1 MATRRVAPPPL
12 HPLELSSADLRAM
25 VLRTLDRSV
34 AFLDS
39 LPDQPLH
46 RLEGAQKLARSL
58 REPLPEAPTPFP
70 RLLSLLF
77 ERVVPVSLN
86 TASPGYFAYIPG
98 GGLVHAAVADLIT
111 NLSNRYVGIW
121 QAAPGLVE
129 IESQVVRWLCE
140 VVGLP
145 AGCGGLLTSGGS
157 MATLIAV
164 VTARQERLGEAL
176 QGGVAYTSA
185 HAHHSV
191 HKALRFAGLPD
202 AALRSVALDPQFRL
216 SVDALRAS
224 IDQDRAAGLRPFLV
238 VASAGTTAT
247 GAVDP
252 LPEIAA
258 LCQRE
263 GLWLHVDAAYGG
275 AFALTERGRRV
286 LQGMEQ
292 ADSVA
297 LDPHKGLFLPYGTGA
312 LLVADLGALR
322 RCHGQRAD
330 YLPAPAA
337 DPDCWDFADLGPELS
352 REPRGLRLWLPLKM
366 HGAGAFRAALDEKL
380 DLAQDAARR
389 LGQLP
394 GLRVLAGP
402 ELSLFA
408 FRLDPPA
415 GVDRDTWNHR
425 VNTRVN
431 SYQRVLI
438 TGAEVDGGYALRVC
452 ILSFRSHQ
460 DRVDMLVED
469 VARALQELGEEG

>member
-1 MATRRVAPPPL
+1 MAAALPPPP
-12 HPLELSSADLRAM
+12 HPLELSQADLRDM
-25 VLRTLDRSV
+25 VLRTLDRSL

-39 LPDQPLH
+39 LPSQPLH

-145 AGCGGLLTSGGS
+145 AGSGGILTSGGS
-157 MATLIAV
+157 MATLIAL
-164 VTARQERLGEAL
+164 VTARHERLGEAL
-176 QGGVAYTSA
+176 EGGVAYTSA

-191 HKALRFAGLPD
+191 HKAMRFAGLPD
-202 AALRSVALDPQFRL
+202 AALRAVPLDRRFRMSAEALQAAI
-216 SVDALRAS
+216 DA
-224 IDQDRAAGLRPFLV
+224 DRAAGLRPFLV
-238 VASAGTTAT
+238 IASAGTTAT
-247 GAVDP
+247 GAIDP
-252 LPEIAA
+252 LPEIARI
-258 LCQRE
+258 CRRE

-275 AFALTERGRRV
+275 AFALTERGRRALV
-286 LQGMEQ
+286 GMDR
-292 ADSVA
+292 ADSIA

-389 LGQLP
+389 LGALP
-394 GLRVLAGP
+394 GLRILAGP

-408 FRLDPPA
+408 FRLDPPD
-415 GVDRDTWNHR
+415 GVDPDTWNHR

-438 TGAEVDGGYALRVC
+438 TGAEVGGGYALRVC
-452 ILSFRSHQ
+452 VLSFRSHQ
-460 DRVDMLVED
+460 DRIDMLVED
-469 VARALQELGEEG
+469 VARALQELGEER